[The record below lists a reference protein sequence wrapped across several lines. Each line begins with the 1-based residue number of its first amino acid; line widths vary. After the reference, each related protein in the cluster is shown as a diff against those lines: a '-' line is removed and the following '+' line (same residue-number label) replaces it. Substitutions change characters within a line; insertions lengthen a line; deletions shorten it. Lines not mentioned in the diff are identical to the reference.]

1 MGVAIISGKEFIRFP
16 SLPSWK
22 EALMALWKKLPFKFR
37 KWGERGEQS
46 ELANRKLPLT
56 TKLTFSTGSIQWAM
70 MQAAGMVNMIF
81 YNQVLGVSPALCGT
95 AFLIANV
102 VDAVSDPLVGMLSD
116 RFHSRW
122 GRRHPFMAL
131 SAVPFAASIYFL
143 YQPVGGL
150 SETGLFIWLTAFMVL
165 MHLSYT
171 FFNVPL
177 LALGAE
183 LTDDYHDRTALW
195 GWFWTFSLVGS
206 AGLSVFVLRVIFPS
220 TPEYDNGLLNE
231 GRYPLLAAMAA
242 LIVFLSVV
250 ICTIGTRSQIPRL
263 SVSESNR
270 PRPKEYI
277 KHLGYLL
284 TNRSYISV
292 CGSWLT
298 IMAGKGALG
307 MVGLYAWLYYYGV
320 TTEQLAILSFVK
332 IPGAIIVY
340 PLAAFLTRLLEKRG
354 TMIFI
359 ALTSAAISASPHFAS
374 LGGIFP
380 DNGSLLFLPLLFG
393 SVFVGNALEP
403 VLSVVADS
411 QLSDVCDEHEL
422 KTGTRAE
429 GVIYSVRTFAMKATD
444 GFGGFIGG
452 VGLVLI
458 GFPEDAGAV
467 EPSEKALNG
476 LLFISGPFFFL
487 IFVVGAVFMWMYSL
501 NKERVEE
508 IQAQLKERREAKA

>member
-1 MGVAIISGKEFIRFP
+1 
-16 SLPSWK
+16 
-22 EALMALWKKLPFKFR
+22 MALRDKLPFKFR
-37 KWGERGEQS
+37 GGEGRGETPDPGS
-46 ELANRKLPLT
+46 GKLPLT
-56 TKLTFSTGSIQWAM
+56 TKLTYSTGSLQWAM
-70 MQAAGMVNMIF
+70 VQAAGMANMVF

-95 AFLIANV
+95 AFLIANI
-102 VDAVSDPLVGMLSD
+102 VDAISDPMVGMLSD
-116 RFHSRW
+116 RFQSRW
-122 GRRHPFMAL
+122 GRRHPFMIL
-131 SAVPFAASIYFL
+131 SAVPFAASIYFM

-150 SETGLFIWLTAFMVL
+150 SETGLFLWLTVSMVL

-220 TPEYDNGLLNE
+220 TPEYDFGLLNE
-231 GRYPLLAAMAA
+231 GRYPLLAGMAA

-250 ICTIGTRSQIPRL
+250 FSTIGTRSQIPRL
-263 SVSESNR
+263 SVTESNR
-270 PRPKEYI
+270 PGLKEYVE
-277 KHLGYLL
+277 HLGRLL
-284 TNRSYISV
+284 FNRSYISV

-298 IMAGKGALG
+298 IMTGKGVLS
-307 MVGLYAWLYYYGV
+307 VVVLYTWLYYYGV

-354 TMIFI
+354 TMILI
-359 ALTSAAISASPHFAS
+359 ALLSAAISASPHVAS
-374 LGGIFP
+374 LGGFFP
-380 DNGSLLFLPLLFG
+380 DNTSLLFLPLLFG

-411 QLSDVCDEHEL
+411 QLADICDDHEL
-422 KTGTRAE
+422 KTGARAE

-444 GFGGFIGG
+444 GVGGFIGG
-452 VGLVLI
+452 IGLVLI
-458 GFPEDAGAV
+458 GFPEDASAT
-467 EPSEKALNG
+467 EPSKEALNG
-476 LLFISGPFFFL
+476 LLFIAGPFFFL
-487 IFVVGAVFMWMYSL
+487 IFVVGAVFMSMYSL
-501 NKERVEE
+501 NEKRVTE
-508 IQAQLKERREAKA
+508 IQAQLAEKRAAKESA